1 MQTSTLVTI
10 ASGNLARSPAEEYR
24 YDEEPAELTQNA
36 TTARCVLLVES
47 DWEGDSENETL
58 KYWSQFDGQR
68 VIVGLSDLRR
78 QPACGRASR
87 QKQLRY
93 LAAKLSGK
101 RR

>member
-68 VIVGLSDLRR
+68 VIVGLSDLR
-78 QPACGRASR
+78 
-87 QKQLRY
+87 
-93 LAAKLSGK
+93 LSTDVSLPVGEP
-101 RR
+101 RGGNNYVIWPQN

>member
-36 TTARCVLLVES
+36 ATARCVLLVES

-68 VIVGLSDLRR
+68 VIVGLSDLRLSTDVSL
-78 QPACGRASR
+78 PVGEPCGGNNYVFWP
-87 QKQLRY
+87 QN
-93 LAAKLSGK
+93 
-101 RR
+101 

>member
-10 ASGNLARSPAEEYR
+10 ASGNLARNPAEEYR

-36 TTARCVLLVES
+36 TTAHCVLLVES

-68 VIVGLSDLRR
+68 VIVGLSDLRLPTDVSLPVGEPR
-78 QPACGRASR
+78 DGNNYVIWPQN
-87 QKQLRY
+87 
-93 LAAKLSGK
+93 
-101 RR
+101 